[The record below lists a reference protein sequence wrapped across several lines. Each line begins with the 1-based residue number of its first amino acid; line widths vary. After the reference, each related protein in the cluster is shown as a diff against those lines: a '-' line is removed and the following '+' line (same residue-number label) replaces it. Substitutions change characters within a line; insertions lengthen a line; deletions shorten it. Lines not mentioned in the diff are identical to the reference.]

1 VTPRRV
7 AIVGTGGIA
16 GQHVKAVRDSAGRA
30 SLIAAVDVDPG
41 RLERFRTEHDLV
53 GYTDVGQMLERERPD
68 LVCIATPPSLHAA
81 QSVTCL
87 EGGAWVLCEKPLCG
101 SLAELDQ
108 IAAAEARTGRFCAS
122 VFQWRFGSTGQH
134 LKGMIERGDLGRP
147 LVGICQTTWFR
158 AQDYYAKEWRG
169 RWDSEL
175 GGASM
180 GHGIHAM
187 DLFLWLLGD
196 WSEVSAMLGTLDR
209 QIEVEDAS
217 VAVVRFG
224 GGALGTVV
232 NSVLSPHEETYVRLD
247 FQRASV
253 EVRAL
258 YHYTNGHWTFTPA
271 PGAQVEWRV
280 PTDVGSSHGAQ
291 LRALL
296 DSMDRG
302 VPPPA
307 GTAEVRPTFEFLSS
321 LYRSAASD
329 RPVRRG
335 EIERGDPFY
344 EHVGGTLAGVKTIPP
359 TATLPLQGGGGS

>member
-1 VTPRRV
+1 M

-16 GQHVKAVRDSAGRA
+16 GQHVNAVRHNAGRA
-30 SLIAAVDVDPG
+30 QLVAAVDLDPA
-41 RLERFRTEHDLV
+41 RLARFRDEHGIAGYADL
-53 GYTDVGQMLERERPD
+53 DEMLEKERPD
-68 LVCIATPPSLHAA
+68 VVAIATPPSSHA
-81 QSVTCL
+81 SLSIRCL

-108 IAAAEARTGRFCAS
+108 IAAAEARTGNHCAS

-134 LKGMIERGDLGRP
+134 LRGMIERGDLGRH

-158 AQDYYAKEWRG
+158 AQRYYEVPWRG

-175 GGASM
+175 GGATM

-187 DLFLWLLGD
+187 DLFLWLLGGD

-209 QIEVEDAS
+209 EMEVEDVS
-217 VAVVRFG
+217 VAIVRFA
-224 GGALGTVV
+224 GGALATVV

-258 YHYTNGHWTFTPA
+258 YHYTNSHWTFTPA
-271 PGAQVEWRV
+271 PGADVAWQV
-280 PTDVGSSHGAQ
+280 PTDEGSSHGAQ

-302 VPPPA
+302 VAPPA
-307 GTAEVRPTFEFLSS
+307 GTADVRPTFEFLSS
-321 LYRSAASD
+321 LYRSAAEG

-335 EIERGDPFY
+335 EIGPGDPFY
-344 EHVGGTLAGVKTIPP
+344 AHVGGTFAGV
-359 TATLPLQGGGGS
+359 A